1 MSSRLIITHPH
12 SIKAPGGGTRSCLQI
27 TKHLKDMGNQVSLV
41 PVSEDIDSSSADIFT
56 AVPNPIHYL
65 LNGLSVANI
74 VQDILDKQSIDA
86 VIGWEYETAFLPK
99 LLKSHKVMF
108 GMIAAMPSYSEW
120 INRETKFQAIKKN
133 TDEWF
138 RWRPFKLADVVFV
151 SSNFT
156 KQELIS
162 LFEVNPEQIYITYR
176 GVDEHFINKKR
187 EPVSEITNLIFYGS
201 LAPIKGIFDAI
212 DALGKVAQKGYR
224 NWTLKIA
231 GWGDLEK
238 LKQALSDNKISENIS
253 FLGCLT
259 PQELSQELNHAHL
272 AILPSQAESFG
283 RSIAEAQASG
293 LAVVSYDVGSIPEI
307 VIHNQTGWLVSPKRT
322 DQLADAII
330 GAISQPARTY
340 EMGIFGQDR
349 VIQTFSWNKTAEAI
363 LEGIK
368 KTQQN
373 QLQS

>member
-41 PVSEDIDSSSADIFT
+41 PVSKDIDSSSADIFT

-74 VQDILDKQSIDA
+74 VQNILAKQSIDA

-99 LLKSHKVMF
+99 LLKSHKVVF

-162 LFEVNPEQIYITYR
+162 LFEINPEQICITYR
-176 GVDEHFINKKR
+176 GVDEHFINEKR
-187 EPVSEITNLIFYGS
+187 EPTSEITNLIFYGS

-293 LAVVSYDVGSIPEI
+293 LAVVSYDIGSIPEI

-340 EMGIFGQDR
+340 KMGISGQDR
-349 VIQTFSWNKTAEAI
+349 VIRTFSWNKTAEAI

-368 KTQQN
+368 KAQHH